1 LSLVFHGI
9 ELRYADGTQALS
21 GVSFAV
27 PQGEFCVVLGHSG
40 AGKSTL
46 LRCVNGLVTPT
57 AGRVMVNGETVS
69 QTSLFRLRPRI
80 GMVHQS
86 FSLVSRATVAQNVI
100 AGSLPAVSTWRAL
113 AGVFPASCRQKA
125 CRLIADVGLE
135 EHHLTRRVSTLSG
148 GQQQRVGIARAFMLD
163 PEIVLADEP
172 VASLDPHLGA
182 DILEL
187 IARQAKARKATVLCS
202 LHQLDLAVR
211 FADRI
216 VALSTGRIIFDGLPS
231 QLNANPVEEIYS
243 RTSPRRRGLART
255 ALGNE

>member
-1 LSLVFHGI
+1 MSLVFDGV
-9 ELRYADGTQALS
+9 EVRYTDGTVALAS
-21 GVSFAV
+21 VSFSV
-27 PQGEFCVVLGHSG
+27 PRGEFCVVLGHSG
-40 AGKSTL
+40 AGKSSL
-46 LRCVNGLVTPT
+46 LRCVNGLVAPT
-57 AGRVMVNGETVS
+57 SGRVMVNDQAVVRAN
-69 QTSLFRLRPRI
+69 LPRLRPRI

-86 FSLVSRATVAQNVI
+86 FSLVSRATVALNVI

-113 AGVFPASCRQKA
+113 TGLFPASYRQKA
-125 CRLIADVGLE
+125 CELIADVGLE
-135 EHHLTRRVSTLSG
+135 EDHLARRVSTLSG

-187 IARQAKARKATVLCS
+187 IARQAKARNATVLCS

-216 VALSTGRIIFDGLPS
+216 VALHSGRIVFDGEPA
-231 QLNANPVEEIYS
+231 QLNSHSVEAIYG
-243 RTSPRRRGLART
+243 RTPPRHRGFAHYGLSK
-255 ALGNE
+255 